1 MSSRDK
7 EVLNMQL
14 TLIPIL
20 VKAWNKTYSEL
31 SDIFKKEKMIMKK
44 QVILSC
50 IMIVALCAGCG
61 SSGDVSGS
69 VAESGSVNESIT
81 GTAATEEE
89 TSEETV
95 TEDTVS
101 TDAEADSTPKYN
113 AFIDDYNSFDVTS
126 TSLNNGVWNDIIS
139 NTDKG
144 SNKSPQLQWSAVD
157 GAGLYVII
165 MDDPTSWDFMHWK
178 SDNVTETSL
187 DEGWAPKSEYVGPYP
202 PSGAT
207 RTYEVY
213 VVALK
218 APVERIKGTFNA
230 SNPKFEENFKAL
242 DTDAEGNSG
251 NIIAVG
257 RLSGTFT
264 N

>member
-1 MSSRDK
+1 
-7 EVLNMQL
+7 
-14 TLIPIL
+14 
-20 VKAWNKTYSEL
+20 
-31 SDIFKKEKMIMKK
+31 MIMKK
-44 QVILSC
+44 PVILLC
-50 IMIVALCAGCG
+50 IMILALCTGCG
-61 SSGDVSGS
+61 SSGDVSEP
-69 VAESGSVNESIT
+69 ATESGSVTESST
-81 GTAATEEE
+81 DTAVTEEE

-101 TDAEADSTPKYN
+101 TAAEADSTPKYN

-126 TSLNNGVWNDIIS
+126 TSLNNGVWNDVIS

-157 GAGLYVII
+157 GAELYVII

-213 VVALK
+213 VVALR

>member
-1 MSSRDK
+1 MKRP
-7 EVLNMQL
+7 VLL
-14 TLIPIL
+14 L
-20 VKAWNKTYSEL
+20 
-31 SDIFKKEKMIMKK
+31 
-44 QVILSC
+44 C

-61 SSGDVSGS
+61 SSGDVT
-69 VAESGSVNESIT
+69 ESATESIT
-81 GTAATEEE
+81 DAATTEEAL
-89 TSEETV
+89 SEEPSSEEASSEEAV
-95 TEDTVS
+95 TEDTASKETESES
-101 TDAEADSTPKYN
+101 TAEYN
-113 AFIDDYNSFDVTS
+113 AFIDDYASFEVTS
-126 TSLNNGVWNDIIS
+126 TSLNNGVWDDVIS

-144 SNKSPQLQWSAVD
+144 SNKSPQLTWNAVD

-165 MDDPTSWDFMHWK
+165 MDDPTSWHFLHWK

-187 DEGWAPKSEYVGPYP
+187 DEGWASKSEYVGPYP

-218 APVERIKGTFNA
+218 APVERVKGAFGA
-230 SNPKFEENFKAL
+230 SNDKFEENFKAL

-257 RLSGTFT
+257 RISGTFT

>member
-1 MSSRDK
+1 M
-7 EVLNMQL
+7 
-14 TLIPIL
+14 
-20 VKAWNKTYSEL
+20 YYEL
-31 SDIFKKEKMIMKK
+31 S
-44 QVILSC
+44 
-50 IMIVALCAGCG
+50 LCAGCG
-61 SSGDVSGS
+61 ISSDVSES
-69 VAESGSVNESIT
+69 AAESGSVTESST
-81 GTAATEEE
+81 DTVVTEEE
-89 TSEETV
+89 TTEEAVTEEAV
-95 TEDTVS
+95 TEDTAS
-101 TDAEADSTPKYN
+101 TAAEADDTPKYN

-126 TSLNNGVWNDIIS
+126 TSLNNGVWNDVIS
-139 NTDKG
+139 NTEKG

-165 MDDPTSWDFMHWK
+165 MDDPDSWHFMHWK

-187 DEGWAPKSEYVGPYP
+187 DEGWAPGSDYVGPYP

-218 APVERIKGTFNA
+218 APVEKVKGAFGS

>member
-1 MSSRDK
+1 M
-7 EVLNMQL
+7 
-14 TLIPIL
+14 IL
-20 VKAWNKTYSEL
+20 
-31 SDIFKKEKMIMKK
+31 KKP
-44 QVILSC
+44 VILLC
-50 IMIVALCAGCG
+50 IMILALCTGCG
-61 SSGDVSGS
+61 SSGDVSEP
-69 VAESGSVNESIT
+69 ATESGSVTESST
-81 GTAATEEE
+81 DTAVTEEE
-89 TSEETV
+89 TSEEAVTEDTV

-101 TDAEADSTPKYN
+101 TTAEADSTPKYN

-126 TSLNNGVWNDIIS
+126 TSLNNGVWNDVIS

-144 SNKSPQLQWSAVD
+144 SNKSPQLQWSPVD

>member
-1 MSSRDK
+1 
-7 EVLNMQL
+7 
-14 TLIPIL
+14 
-20 VKAWNKTYSEL
+20 
-31 SDIFKKEKMIMKK
+31 MKK
-44 QVILSC
+44 QVILLC
-50 IMIVALCAGCG
+50 IMTLAFCAGCG
-61 SSGDVSGS
+61 VSGDVSES
-69 VAESGSVNESIT
+69 AAESGSVTESST
-81 GTAATEEE
+81 DTAVTEEE
-89 TSEETV
+89 TSEEAVTEETV
-95 TEDTVS
+95 TEEVATEDTAS
-101 TDAEADSTPKYN
+101 TAAEADDTPKYN

-126 TSLNNGVWNDIIS
+126 TSLHNGVWNDVIS

-157 GAGLYVII
+157 GAELYVII

>member
-1 MSSRDK
+1 
-7 EVLNMQL
+7 
-14 TLIPIL
+14 
-20 VKAWNKTYSEL
+20 
-31 SDIFKKEKMIMKK
+31 MIMKK
-44 QVILSC
+44 PILLVC
-50 IMIVALCAGCG
+50 IMILALCTGCG
-61 SSGDVSGS
+61 SSGDVSESATESSS
-69 VAESGSVNESIT
+69 VTESST
-81 GTAATEEE
+81 DTAVTEEE
-89 TSEETV
+89 TSEEATTEETTTEEAV
-95 TEDTVS
+95 TEDAVS
-101 TDAEADSTPKYN
+101 TATEADSTQKNN
-113 AFIDDYNSFDVTS
+113 AFIDDYDSFEVTS
-126 TSLNNGVWNDIIS
+126 TSLNNGVWNDVIS

-144 SNKSPQLQWSAVD
+144 SNKSPQLQWDAVD

-165 MDDPTSWDFMHWK
+165 MDDPDSWHFMHWK

-202 PSGAT
+202 PGGST

-213 VVALK
+213 VVALR

-257 RLSGTFT
+257 RLPGTFT
-264 N
+264 Y

>member
-1 MSSRDK
+1 
-7 EVLNMQL
+7 
-14 TLIPIL
+14 
-20 VKAWNKTYSEL
+20 
-31 SDIFKKEKMIMKK
+31 MKK

-69 VAESGSVNESIT
+69 VAESGSVNESST
-81 GTAATEEE
+81 DTAVTEEE
-89 TSEETV
+89 TSEEAVTEDTVTEDTV

-101 TDAEADSTPKYN
+101 TAAEADSTPKYN

-126 TSLNNGVWNDIIS
+126 TSLNNGVWNDVIS

-157 GAGLYVII
+157 GAELYVII

-187 DEGWAPKSEYVGPYP
+187 DEGWAPETEYVGPYP

-242 DTDAEGNSG
+242 DTDAAGNSG

>member
-1 MSSRDK
+1 
-7 EVLNMQL
+7 
-14 TLIPIL
+14 
-20 VKAWNKTYSEL
+20 
-31 SDIFKKEKMIMKK
+31 MKK
-44 QVILSC
+44 QVILLC
-50 IMIVALCAGCG
+50 IMILALCAGCG
-61 SSGDVSGS
+61 VSGDVSES
-69 VAESGSVNESIT
+69 AAESGSATESST
-81 GTAATEEE
+81 DTAVTEEE
-89 TSEETV
+89 TSEEAVTEEAV
-95 TEDTVS
+95 TEDTAS
-101 TDAEADSTPKYN
+101 TAAEADDTPKYN

-126 TSLNNGVWNDIIS
+126 TSLNNGVWNDVIS

-144 SNKSPQLQWSAVD
+144 SNKSPQLQWDAVD

-165 MDDPTSWDFMHWK
+165 MDDPDSWHFMHWK

-187 DEGWAPKSEYVGPYP
+187 DEGWAPSSEYVGPYP

-218 APVERIKGTFNA
+218 APVERVKGAFGT

-257 RLSGTFT
+257 RLPGTFT
-264 N
+264 Y

>member
-1 MSSRDK
+1 
-7 EVLNMQL
+7 
-14 TLIPIL
+14 
-20 VKAWNKTYSEL
+20 
-31 SDIFKKEKMIMKK
+31 MKK
-44 QVILSC
+44 QAILLG
-50 IMIVALCAGCG
+50 IMILALCAGCS
-61 SSGDVSGS
+61 SSGDVSESATES
-69 VAESGSVNESIT
+69 VSVTESSIDT
-81 GTAATEEE
+81 VVTEEE
-89 TSEETV
+89 TSEEAV

-101 TDAEADSTPKYN
+101 TAAEAESTPKYN

-126 TSLNNGVWNDIIS
+126 TSLNDGVWNDVIS

-165 MDDPTSWDFMHWK
+165 MDDPVSWHFMHWK

-187 DEGWAPKSEYVGPYP
+187 DEGWAPESEYVGPYP

-218 APVERIKGTFNA
+218 APVERVKGAFNA
-230 SNPKFEENFKAL
+230 SNMKFEENFKAL

-257 RLSGTFT
+257 RLSGTFS

>member
-1 MSSRDK
+1 
-7 EVLNMQL
+7 
-14 TLIPIL
+14 
-20 VKAWNKTYSEL
+20 
-31 SDIFKKEKMIMKK
+31 MIMKK

-50 IMIVALCAGCG
+50 IMILALCAGCG
-61 SSGDVSGS
+61 SSGNVSESATESVS
-69 VAESGSVNESIT
+69 VAESST
-81 GTAATEEE
+81 DTAVTEEE
-89 TSEETV
+89 TSEEVATEEAV
-95 TEDTVS
+95 TEETVS
-101 TDAEADSTPKYN
+101 TATEAETTSEYN

-144 SNKSPQLQWSAVD
+144 SNKSPQLQWNAVD

-165 MDDPTSWDFMHWK
+165 MDDPDSWHFMHWK
-178 SDNVTETSL
+178 SNNVTETSL

-218 APVERIKGTFNA
+218 APVEKVKGAFGA

-251 NIIAVG
+251 NIVAVG
-257 RLSGTFT
+257 RVSGTFSY
-264 N
+264 

>member
-1 MSSRDK
+1 
-7 EVLNMQL
+7 
-14 TLIPIL
+14 
-20 VKAWNKTYSEL
+20 
-31 SDIFKKEKMIMKK
+31 MKK

-69 VAESGSVNESIT
+69 AAESGSVTESST
-81 GTAATEEE
+81 DPAVTEEE
-89 TSEETV
+89 TSEEAV

-101 TDAEADSTPKYN
+101 TVAEADSTRYN
-113 AFIDDYNSFDVTS
+113 AFIDDYNSFEVTS
-126 TSLNNGVWNDIIS
+126 TSLNNGVWNDVIS

-202 PSGAT
+202 PTGAT

-218 APVERIKGTFNA
+218 APVERIKGTFGA

-251 NIIAVG
+251 NIIAIG

>member
-1 MSSRDK
+1 M
-7 EVLNMQL
+7 
-14 TLIPIL
+14 IL
-20 VKAWNKTYSEL
+20 
-31 SDIFKKEKMIMKK
+31 KK
-44 QVILSC
+44 QTILLC
-50 IMIVALCAGCG
+50 IMILTLCAGCG
-61 SSGDVSGS
+61 ASGDVS
-69 VAESGSVNESIT
+69 ES
-81 GTAATEEE
+81 ATESVSVTESSTDTTVTEE
-89 TSEETV
+89 TSEEAATEETV

-101 TDAEADSTPKYN
+101 TATEAESTSEYN
-113 AFIDDYNSFDVTS
+113 AFIDDYDSFEVTS
-126 TSLNNGVWNDIIS
+126 TSLNNGVWNDVIS

-144 SNKSPQLQWSAVD
+144 SNKSPQLQWDAVD

-165 MDDPTSWDFMHWK
+165 MDDPDSWHFMHWK

-187 DEGWAPKSEYVGPYP
+187 DEGWAPSSEYVGPYP

-218 APVERIKGTFNA
+218 APVERIKGTFGA

-257 RLSGTFT
+257 RISGTFSY
-264 N
+264 